1 MRRTSTVNSFRF
13 AWLPLALF
21 AMLAWLVSCK
31 GGKIPDEGSEAAQL
45 YVKRCG
51 SCHRAYLPSLMT
63 AEMWRT
69 QVGLMQERM
78 KQAGIAPL
86 SPDERR
92 TITEYLS
99 SHAGQQ

>member
-1 MRRTSTVNSFRF
+1 VHRIPTVNSFRF
-13 AWLPLALF
+13 VWLALALL

-31 GGKIPDEGSEAAQL
+31 GGKIPDGGSEAAQL
-45 YVKRCG
+45 YVNRCG
-51 SCHRAYLPSLMT
+51 SCHQAYLPGLMT

-69 QVGLMQERM
+69 QVELMQERM

-92 TITEYLS
+92 TIIQYLS